1 MMSTKPILA
10 DAVIIGGG
18 AAGSLCAITAA
29 RRGLSVV
36 VLEPNEKIGRKLRIT
51 GKGRCNVTN
60 NSDIRTVMNHI
71 PDHSRFLYGAL
82 TRFSTENTM
91 QFFEE
96 LGVPLKTERGNRVFP
111 VSDNANDIADALQ
124 MEMNRLGV
132 TVLHEKAV
140 ELTTEEGCIS
150 EVITSRRRIPAKRC
164 VIATGGKSYPKTG
177 SDGDGYRLAADLGHT
192 IISPL
197 PSLVPL
203 VSDDR
208 CCDELQGLSL
218 RNVELIATEDNKT
231 IYKERGEMLF
241 SHFGI
246 TGPLVLSA
254 SAHMRHFDSAEYR
267 VILDLKPALDEKTLD
282 LRILRDFGKYQNK
295 AIRNALGDL
304 LPKAMIPVVLSRIA
318 VPGGKPVHEITR
330 EERKKLIH
338 ELKHFVIPIAGPR
351 PIDEAV
357 ITAGGVSTAEI
368 NPRTMESK
376 LVSGLFF
383 AGEVMDLDAYTGGY
397 NLQIAWS
404 TASLAGNSL

>member
-1 MMSTKPILA
+1 MSTKPILA

-18 AAGSLCAITAA
+18 AAGSFCAITAA
-29 RRGLSVV
+29 RRGLSVI

-82 TRFSTENTM
+82 TRFSPEDTM
-91 QFFEE
+91 QFYED
-96 LGVPLKTERGNRVFP
+96 LGIPLKTERGNRVFP
-111 VSDNANDIADALQ
+111 VSDKANDIADALQ
-124 MEMNRLGV
+124 NELRRLGV
-132 TVLHEKAV
+132 TIIHEKAV
-140 ELTTEEGCIS
+140 DLITEDGRICA
-150 EVITSRRRIPAKRC
+150 VDTSNQRIRTDRC

-177 SDGDGYRLAADLGHT
+177 SEGSGYRLASKLGHS
-192 IISPL
+192 IVSPL

-208 CCDELQGLSL
+208 CCAELQGLSL
-218 RNVELIATEDNKT
+218 RNIELSAYEDDKS
-231 IYKERGEMLF
+231 IYRERGEMLF

-254 SAHMRHFDSAEYR
+254 SAHMRHFGTAEYK

-282 LRILRDFGKYQNK
+282 LRILRDFSKYQNK

-304 LPKAMIPVVLSRIA
+304 LPKAMIPVILSRIA
-318 VPGGKPVHEITR
+318 VPGGKPVHEITK
-330 EERKKLIH
+330 EERKKLVH
-338 ELKHFVIPIAGPR
+338 ELKNFTITINGTR
-351 PIDEAV
+351 PIEEAV
-357 ITAGGVSTAEI
+357 VTAGGVSTDEI

-376 LVSGLFF
+376 LVSGLYF
-383 AGEVMDLDAYTGGY
+383 AGEIMDLDAYTGGY

-404 TASLAGNSL
+404 TANLAGNSL

>member
-1 MMSTKPILA
+1 MSTKPILA

-18 AAGSLCAITAA
+18 AAGSFCAITAA
-29 RRGLSVV
+29 RRGLSVI

-82 TRFSTENTM
+82 TRFSPEDTM
-91 QFFEE
+91 QFYED
-96 LGVPLKTERGNRVFP
+96 LGIPLKTERGNRVFP
-111 VSDNANDIADALQ
+111 GSDNANDIADALQ
-124 MEMNRLGV
+124 NELRRLGV
-132 TVLHEKAV
+132 TIIHEKAV
-140 ELTTEEGCIS
+140 DLITEDGRICA
-150 EVITSRRRIPAKRC
+150 VDTSNQRIRTDRC

-177 SDGDGYRLAADLGHT
+177 SEGSGYRLASKLGHS
-192 IISPL
+192 IVSPL

-208 CCDELQGLSL
+208 CCAELQGLSL
-218 RNVELIATEDNKT
+218 RNIELSAFEDDKS
-231 IYKERGEMLF
+231 IYRERGEMLF

-254 SAHMRHFDSAEYR
+254 SAHMRHFGTAEYK

-282 LRILRDFGKYQNK
+282 LRILRDFSKYQNK

-304 LPKAMIPVVLSRIA
+304 LPKAMIPVILSRIA
-318 VPGGKPVHEITR
+318 VPGGKPVHEITK
-330 EERKKLIH
+330 EERKKLVH
-338 ELKHFVIPIAGPR
+338 ELKNFTITINGTR
-351 PIDEAV
+351 PIEEAIV
-357 ITAGGVSTAEI
+357 TAGGVSTGEI

-376 LVSGLFF
+376 LVSGLYF
-383 AGEVMDLDAYTGGY
+383 AGEIMDLDAYTGGY

-404 TASLAGNSL
+404 TANLAGNSL

>member
-1 MMSTKPILA
+1 MSTKPILA

-18 AAGSLCAITAA
+18 AAGSFCAITAA
-29 RRGLSVV
+29 RRGLSVI

-82 TRFSTENTM
+82 TRFSPEDTM
-91 QFFEE
+91 QFYED
-96 LGVPLKTERGNRVFP
+96 LGIPLKTERGNRVFP

-124 MEMNRLGV
+124 NELRRLGV
-132 TVLHEKAV
+132 TIIHEKAV
-140 ELTTEEGCIS
+140 DLITEDGRICA
-150 EVITSRRRIPAKRC
+150 VDTSNQRIRTDRC

-177 SDGDGYRLAADLGHT
+177 SEGSGYCLASKLGHS
-192 IISPL
+192 IVSPL

-208 CCDELQGLSL
+208 CCAELQGLSL
-218 RNVELIATEDNKT
+218 RNIELSAFEDDKS
-231 IYKERGEMLF
+231 IYRERGEMLF

-254 SAHMRHFDSAEYR
+254 SAHMRHFGTAEYK

-282 LRILRDFGKYQNK
+282 LRILRDFSKYQNK

-304 LPKAMIPVVLSRIA
+304 LPKAMIPVILSRIA
-318 VPGGKPVHEITR
+318 VPGGKPVHEITK
-330 EERKKLIH
+330 EERKKLVH
-338 ELKHFVIPIAGPR
+338 ELKNFTITINGTR
-351 PIDEAV
+351 PIEEAIV
-357 ITAGGVSTAEI
+357 TAGGVSTGEI

-376 LVSGLFF
+376 LVSGLYF
-383 AGEVMDLDAYTGGY
+383 AGEIMDLDAYTGGY

-404 TASLAGNSL
+404 TANLAGNSL

>member
-1 MMSTKPILA
+1 MSTKPILA

-18 AAGSLCAITAA
+18 AAGSFCAITAA
-29 RRGLSVV
+29 RRGLSVI
-36 VLEPNEKIGRKLRIT
+36 VLEPNDKIGRKLRIT

-60 NSDIRTVMNHI
+60 NSDIRTVMNQI

-82 TRFSTENTM
+82 SRFSPENTM

-124 MEMNRLGV
+124 KEMNRLGV
-132 TVLHEKAV
+132 SVLHEKAV
-140 ELTTEEGCIS
+140 DLVTEEGFIS
-150 EVITSRRRIPAKRC
+150 EVVTSSRSIQTNRC
-164 VIATGGKSYPKTG
+164 VIATGGRSYPKTG
-177 SDGDGYRLAADLGHT
+177 SDGDGYRLASKLGHS
-192 IISPL
+192 IVAPL

-208 CCDELQGLSL
+208 SCMELQGLSL
-218 RNVELIATEDNKT
+218 RNIELTATENDKV

-254 SAHMRHFDSAEYR
+254 SAHMRHFDTSEYII
-267 VILDLKPALDEKTLD
+267 ILDLKPALDEKTLD
-282 LRILRDFGKYQNK
+282 LRILRDFSKYQNK

-304 LPKAMIPVVLSRIA
+304 LPKAMIPVVLARIA
-318 VPGGKPVHEITR
+318 VPGGKPVHEITK
-330 EERKKLIH
+330 EERRKLIH
-338 ELKHFVIPIAGPR
+338 ELKSFTISITGTR
-351 PIDEAV
+351 PIDEAI
-357 ITAGGVSTAEI
+357 ITAGGVSTSEI

-376 LVSGLFF
+376 LVPGLFF
-383 AGEVMDLDAYTGGY
+383 AGEVLDLDAYTGGY

>member
-18 AAGSLCAITAA
+18 AAGSFCAITAA
-29 RRGLSVV
+29 RRGLSVI

-82 TRFSTENTM
+82 TRFSPEDTM
-91 QFFEE
+91 QFYED
-96 LGVPLKTERGNRVFP
+96 LGIPLKTERGNRVFP

-124 MEMNRLGV
+124 NELRRLGV
-132 TVLHEKAV
+132 TIIHEKAV
-140 ELTTEEGCIS
+140 DLITEDGRICA
-150 EVITSRRRIPAKRC
+150 VDTSNQRIQTDRC

-177 SDGDGYRLAADLGHT
+177 SDGSGYRLASKLGHS
-192 IISPL
+192 IVSPL

-208 CCDELQGLSL
+208 CCAELQGLSL
-218 RNVELIATEDNKT
+218 RNIELSAFEDDKS
-231 IYKERGEMLF
+231 IYRERGEMLF

-254 SAHMRHFDSAEYR
+254 SAHMRHFGTAEYK

-282 LRILRDFGKYQNK
+282 LRILRDFSKYQNK

-304 LPKAMIPVVLSRIA
+304 LPKAMIPVILSRIA
-318 VPGGKPVHEITR
+318 VPGGKPVHEITK
-330 EERKKLIH
+330 EERKKLVH
-338 ELKHFVIPIAGPR
+338 ELKNFTITINGTR
-351 PIDEAV
+351 PIEEAV
-357 ITAGGVSTAEI
+357 VTAGGVSTDEI

-376 LVSGLFF
+376 LVSGLYF
-383 AGEVMDLDAYTGGY
+383 AGEIMDLDAYTGGY

-404 TASLAGNSL
+404 TANLAGNSL

>member
-1 MMSTKPILA
+1 MSTKPILA

-18 AAGSLCAITAA
+18 AAGSFCAITAA
-29 RRGLSVV
+29 RRGLSVI

-82 TRFSTENTM
+82 TRFSPEDTM
-91 QFFEE
+91 QFYED
-96 LGVPLKTERGNRVFP
+96 LGIPLKTERGNRVFP

-124 MEMNRLGV
+124 NELRRLGV
-132 TVLHEKAV
+132 TIIHEKAV
-140 ELTTEEGCIS
+140 DLITEDGRICA
-150 EVITSRRRIPAKRC
+150 VDTSNQRIRTDRC

-177 SDGDGYRLAADLGHT
+177 SEGSGYRLASKLGHS
-192 IISPL
+192 IVSPL

-208 CCDELQGLSL
+208 CCAELQGLSL
-218 RNVELIATEDNKT
+218 RNIELSAFEDDKS
-231 IYKERGEMLF
+231 IYRERGEMLF

-254 SAHMRHFDSAEYR
+254 SAHMRHFGTAEYK

-282 LRILRDFGKYQNK
+282 LRILRDFSKYQNK

-304 LPKAMIPVVLSRIA
+304 LPKAMIPVILSRIA
-318 VPGGKPVHEITR
+318 VPGGKPVHEITK
-330 EERKKLIH
+330 EERKKLVH
-338 ELKHFVIPIAGPR
+338 ELKNFTITINGTR
-351 PIDEAV
+351 PIEEAV
-357 ITAGGVSTAEI
+357 VTAGGVSTDEI

-376 LVSGLFF
+376 LVSGLYF
-383 AGEVMDLDAYTGGY
+383 AGEIMDLDAYTGGY

-404 TASLAGNSL
+404 TANLAGNSL

>member
-1 MMSTKPILA
+1 MSTKPILA

-18 AAGSLCAITAA
+18 AAGSFCAITAA
-29 RRGLSVV
+29 RRGLSVI

-82 TRFSTENTM
+82 TRFSPEDTM
-91 QFFEE
+91 QFYED
-96 LGVPLKTERGNRVFP
+96 LGIPLKTERGNRVFP

-124 MEMNRLGV
+124 NELRRLGV
-132 TVLHEKAV
+132 TIIHEKAV
-140 ELTTEEGCIS
+140 DLITEDGRVCAVE
-150 EVITSRRRIPAKRC
+150 TSNQRIRTDRC

-177 SDGDGYRLAADLGHT
+177 SEGSGYRLASKLGHS
-192 IISPL
+192 IVSPL

-208 CCDELQGLSL
+208 CCAELQGLSL
-218 RNVELIATEDNKT
+218 RNIELSAFEDDKS
-231 IYKERGEMLF
+231 IYRERGEMLF

-254 SAHMRHFDSAEYR
+254 SAHMRHFGTAEYK

-282 LRILRDFGKYQNK
+282 LRILRDFSKYQNK

-304 LPKAMIPVVLSRIA
+304 LPKAMIPVILSRIA
-318 VPGGKPVHEITR
+318 VPGGKPVHEITK
-330 EERKKLIH
+330 EERKKLVH
-338 ELKHFVIPIAGPR
+338 ELKSFTITINGTR
-351 PIDEAV
+351 PIEEAV
-357 ITAGGVSTAEI
+357 VTAGGVSTDEI

-376 LVSGLFF
+376 LVSGLYF
-383 AGEVMDLDAYTGGY
+383 AGEIMDLDAYTGGY

-404 TASLAGNSL
+404 TANLAGNSL

>member
-1 MMSTKPILA
+1 MSTKPILA

-18 AAGSLCAITAA
+18 AAGSFCAITAA
-29 RRGLSVV
+29 RRGLSVI

-82 TRFSTENTM
+82 TRFSPEDTM
-91 QFFEE
+91 QFYED
-96 LGVPLKTERGNRVFP
+96 LGIPLKTERGNRVFP

-124 MEMNRLGV
+124 NELRRLGV
-132 TVLHEKAV
+132 TIIHEKAV
-140 ELTTEEGCIS
+140 DLITEDGRVCAVE
-150 EVITSRRRIPAKRC
+150 TSNQRIRTDRC

-177 SDGDGYRLAADLGHT
+177 SEGSGYRLASKLGHS
-192 IISPL
+192 IVSPL

-208 CCDELQGLSL
+208 CCAELQGLSL
-218 RNVELIATEDNKT
+218 RNIELSAFEDDKS
-231 IYKERGEMLF
+231 IYRERGEMLF

-254 SAHMRHFDSAEYR
+254 SAHMRHFGTAEYK

-282 LRILRDFGKYQNK
+282 LRILRDFSKYQNK

-304 LPKAMIPVVLSRIA
+304 LPKAMIPVILSRIA
-318 VPGGKPVHEITR
+318 VPGGKPVHEITK
-330 EERKKLIH
+330 EERKKLVH
-338 ELKHFVIPIAGPR
+338 ELKNFTITINGTR
-351 PIDEAV
+351 PIEEAV
-357 ITAGGVSTAEI
+357 VTAGGVSTDEI

-376 LVSGLFF
+376 LVSGLYF
-383 AGEVMDLDAYTGGY
+383 AGEIMDLDAYTGGY

-404 TASLAGNSL
+404 TANLAGNSL

>member
-1 MMSTKPILA
+1 MSTKPILA

-18 AAGSLCAITAA
+18 AAGSFCAITAA
-29 RRGLSVV
+29 RRGLSVI

-82 TRFSTENTM
+82 TRFSPEDTM
-91 QFFEE
+91 QFYED
-96 LGVPLKTERGNRVFP
+96 LGIPLKTERGNRVFP

-124 MEMNRLGV
+124 NELRRLGV
-132 TVLHEKAV
+132 TIIHEKAV
-140 ELTTEEGCIS
+140 DLITEDGRICA
-150 EVITSRRRIPAKRC
+150 VDTSNQRIQTDRC

-177 SDGDGYRLAADLGHT
+177 SEGSGYRLASKLGHS
-192 IISPL
+192 IVSPL

-208 CCDELQGLSL
+208 CCAELQGLSL
-218 RNVELIATEDNKT
+218 RNIELSAFEDDKS
-231 IYKERGEMLF
+231 IYRERGEMLF

-254 SAHMRHFDSAEYR
+254 SAHMRHFGTAEYK

-282 LRILRDFGKYQNK
+282 LRILRDFSKYQNK

-304 LPKAMIPVVLSRIA
+304 LPKAMIPVILSRIA
-318 VPGGKPVHEITR
+318 VPGGKPVHEITK
-330 EERKKLIH
+330 EERKKLVH
-338 ELKHFVIPIAGPR
+338 ELKNFTITINGTR
-351 PIDEAV
+351 PIEEAV
-357 ITAGGVSTAEI
+357 VTAGGVSTDEI

-376 LVSGLFF
+376 LVSGLYF
-383 AGEVMDLDAYTGGY
+383 AGEIMDLDAYTGGY

-404 TASLAGNSL
+404 TANLAGNSL

>member
-1 MMSTKPILA
+1 MSTKPILA

-18 AAGSLCAITAA
+18 AAGSFCAITAA
-29 RRGLSVV
+29 RRGLSVI

-82 TRFSTENTM
+82 TRFSPEDTM
-91 QFFEE
+91 QFYED
-96 LGVPLKTERGNRVFP
+96 LGIPLKTERGNRVFP

-124 MEMNRLGV
+124 NELRRLGV
-132 TVLHEKAV
+132 TISHEKAV
-140 ELTTEEGCIS
+140 DLITEDGRICA
-150 EVITSRRRIPAKRC
+150 VDTSNQRIRTDRC

-177 SDGDGYRLAADLGHT
+177 SEGSGYRLASKLGHS
-192 IISPL
+192 IVSPL

-208 CCDELQGLSL
+208 CCAELQGLSL
-218 RNVELIATEDNKT
+218 RNIELSAFEDDKS
-231 IYKERGEMLF
+231 IYRERGEMLF

-254 SAHMRHFDSAEYR
+254 SAHMRHFGTAEYK

-282 LRILRDFGKYQNK
+282 LRILRDFSKYQNK

-304 LPKAMIPVVLSRIA
+304 LPKAMIPVILSRIA
-318 VPGGKPVHEITR
+318 VPGGKPVHEITK
-330 EERKKLIH
+330 EERKKLVH
-338 ELKHFVIPIAGPR
+338 ELKNFTITINGTR
-351 PIDEAV
+351 PIEEAV
-357 ITAGGVSTAEI
+357 VTAGGVSTDEI

-376 LVSGLFF
+376 LVSGLYF
-383 AGEVMDLDAYTGGY
+383 AGEIMDLDAYTGGY

-404 TASLAGNSL
+404 TANLAGNSL

>member
-1 MMSTKPILA
+1 MSTKPILA

-18 AAGSLCAITAA
+18 AAGSFCAITAA
-29 RRGLSVV
+29 RRGLSVI

-82 TRFSTENTM
+82 TRFSPEDTM
-91 QFFEE
+91 QFYED
-96 LGVPLKTERGNRVFP
+96 LGIPLKTERGNRVFP

-124 MEMNRLGV
+124 NELRRLGV
-132 TVLHEKAV
+132 TIIHEKAV
-140 ELTTEEGCIS
+140 DLITEDGRICA
-150 EVITSRRRIPAKRC
+150 VDTSNQRIRTDRC

-177 SDGDGYRLAADLGHT
+177 SEGSGYRLASKLGHS
-192 IISPL
+192 IVSPL

-208 CCDELQGLSL
+208 CCAELQGLSL
-218 RNVELIATEDNKT
+218 RNIELSAFEDDKS
-231 IYKERGEMLF
+231 IYRERGEMLF

-254 SAHMRHFDSAEYR
+254 SAHMRHFGTAEYK
-267 VILDLKPALDEKTLD
+267 VILYLKPALDEKTLD
-282 LRILRDFGKYQNK
+282 LRILRDFSKYQNK

-304 LPKAMIPVVLSRIA
+304 LPKAMIPVILSRIA
-318 VPGGKPVHEITR
+318 VPGGKPVHEITK
-330 EERKKLIH
+330 EERKKLVH
-338 ELKHFVIPIAGPR
+338 ELKNFTITINGTR
-351 PIDEAV
+351 PIEEAV
-357 ITAGGVSTAEI
+357 VTAGGVSTDEI

-376 LVSGLFF
+376 LVSGLYF
-383 AGEVMDLDAYTGGY
+383 AGEIMDLDAYTGGY

-404 TASLAGNSL
+404 TANLAGNSL

>member
-1 MMSTKPILA
+1 MSMKPILA

-18 AAGSLCAITAA
+18 AAGSFCAITAA
-29 RRGLSVV
+29 RRGLSVIA
-36 VLEPNEKIGRKLRIT
+36 LEPNEKIGRKLRIT

-82 TRFSTENTM
+82 TRFSPEDTM
-91 QFFEE
+91 QFYED
-96 LGVPLKTERGNRVFP
+96 LGIPLKTERGNRVFP

-124 MEMNRLGV
+124 NELRRLGV
-132 TVLHEKAV
+132 TIIHEKAV
-140 ELTTEEGCIS
+140 DLITEDGRICA
-150 EVITSRRRIPAKRC
+150 VDTSNQRIQTDRC

-177 SDGDGYRLAADLGHT
+177 SDGSGYRLASKLGHS
-192 IISPL
+192 IVSPL

-208 CCDELQGLSL
+208 CCAELQGLSL
-218 RNVELIATEDNKT
+218 RNIELSAFEDDKS
-231 IYKERGEMLF
+231 IYRERGEMLF

-254 SAHMRHFDSAEYR
+254 SAHMRHFGTAEYK

-282 LRILRDFGKYQNK
+282 LRILRDFSKYQNK

-304 LPKAMIPVVLSRIA
+304 LPKAMIPVILSRIA
-318 VPGGKPVHEITR
+318 VPGGKPVHEITK
-330 EERKKLIH
+330 EERKKLVH
-338 ELKHFVIPIAGPR
+338 ELKNFTITINGTR
-351 PIDEAV
+351 PIEEAV
-357 ITAGGVSTAEI
+357 VTAGGVSTDEI

-376 LVSGLFF
+376 LVSGLYF
-383 AGEVMDLDAYTGGY
+383 AGEIMDLDAYTGGY

-404 TASLAGNSL
+404 TANLAGNSL

>member
-1 MMSTKPILA
+1 MSTKPILA

-18 AAGSLCAITAA
+18 AAGSFCAITAA
-29 RRGLSVV
+29 RRGLSVI

-82 TRFSTENTM
+82 TRFSPEDTM
-91 QFFEE
+91 QFYED
-96 LGVPLKTERGNRVFP
+96 LGIPLKTERGNRVFP

-124 MEMNRLGV
+124 NELRRLGV
-132 TVLHEKAV
+132 TIIHEKAV
-140 ELTTEEGCIS
+140 DLITEDGRICA
-150 EVITSRRRIPAKRC
+150 VDTSNQRIRTDRC

-177 SDGDGYRLAADLGHT
+177 SEGSGYRLASKLGHS
-192 IISPL
+192 IVSPL

-208 CCDELQGLSL
+208 CCAELQGLSL
-218 RNVELIATEDNKT
+218 RNIELSAYEDDKS
-231 IYKERGEMLF
+231 IYRERGEMLF

-254 SAHMRHFDSAEYR
+254 SAHMRHFGTAEYK

-282 LRILRDFGKYQNK
+282 LRILRDFSKYQNK

-304 LPKAMIPVVLSRIA
+304 LPKAMIPVILSRIA

-330 EERKKLIH
+330 EERKKLVH
-338 ELKHFVIPIAGPR
+338 ELKNFTITINGTR
-351 PIDEAV
+351 PIEEAV
-357 ITAGGVSTAEI
+357 VTAGGVSTDEI

-376 LVSGLFF
+376 LVSGLYF
-383 AGEVMDLDAYTGGY
+383 AGEIMDLDAYTGGY

-404 TASLAGNSL
+404 TANLAGNSL

>member
-1 MMSTKPILA
+1 MSTKPILA

-18 AAGSLCAITAA
+18 AAGSFCAITAA
-29 RRGLSVV
+29 RRGLSVI

-82 TRFSTENTM
+82 TRFSPEDTM
-91 QFFEE
+91 QFYED
-96 LGVPLKTERGNRVFP
+96 LGIPLKTERGNRVFP
-111 VSDNANDIADALQ
+111 VSDKANDIADALQ
-124 MEMNRLGV
+124 NELRRLGV
-132 TVLHEKAV
+132 TIIHEKAV
-140 ELTTEEGCIS
+140 DLITEDGRICA
-150 EVITSRRRIPAKRC
+150 VDTSNQRIRTDRC

-177 SDGDGYRLAADLGHT
+177 SEGSGYRLASKLGHS
-192 IISPL
+192 IVSPL

-208 CCDELQGLSL
+208 CCAELQGLSL
-218 RNVELIATEDNKT
+218 RNIELSAFEDDKS
-231 IYKERGEMLF
+231 IYRERGEMLF

-254 SAHMRHFDSAEYR
+254 SAHMRHFGTAEYK

-282 LRILRDFGKYQNK
+282 LRILRDFSKYQNK

-304 LPKAMIPVVLSRIA
+304 LPKAMIPVILSRIA
-318 VPGGKPVHEITR
+318 VPGGKPVHEITK
-330 EERKKLIH
+330 EERKKLVH
-338 ELKHFVIPIAGPR
+338 ELKSFTITINGTR
-351 PIDEAV
+351 PIEEAV
-357 ITAGGVSTAEI
+357 VTAGGVSTDEI

-376 LVSGLFF
+376 LVSGLYF
-383 AGEVMDLDAYTGGY
+383 AGEIMDLDAYTGGY

-404 TASLAGNSL
+404 TANLAGNSL

>member
-1 MMSTKPILA
+1 MSTKPILA

-18 AAGSLCAITAA
+18 AAGSFCAITAA
-29 RRGLSVV
+29 RRGLSVI

-82 TRFSTENTM
+82 TRFSPEDTM
-91 QFFEE
+91 QFYED
-96 LGVPLKTERGNRVFP
+96 LGIPLKTERGNRVFP

-124 MEMNRLGV
+124 NELRRLGV
-132 TVLHEKAV
+132 TIIHEKAV
-140 ELTTEEGCIS
+140 DLITEDGRICA
-150 EVITSRRRIPAKRC
+150 VDTSNQRIRTDRC

-177 SDGDGYRLAADLGHT
+177 SEGSGYRLASKLGHS
-192 IISPL
+192 IVSPL

-208 CCDELQGLSL
+208 CCAELQGLSL
-218 RNVELIATEDNKT
+218 RNIELSAFEDDKS
-231 IYKERGEMLF
+231 IYRERGEMLF

-254 SAHMRHFDSAEYR
+254 SAHMRHFGTAEYK

-282 LRILRDFGKYQNK
+282 LRILRDFSKYQNK

-304 LPKAMIPVVLSRIA
+304 LPKAMIPVILSRIA
-318 VPGGKPVHEITR
+318 VPGGKPVHEITKD
-330 EERKKLIH
+330 ERKKLVH
-338 ELKHFVIPIAGPR
+338 ELKNFTITINGTR
-351 PIDEAV
+351 PIEEAV
-357 ITAGGVSTAEI
+357 VTAGGVSTDEI

-376 LVSGLFF
+376 LVSGLYF
-383 AGEVMDLDAYTGGY
+383 AGEIMDLDAYTGGY

-404 TASLAGNSL
+404 TANLAGNSL

>member
-1 MMSTKPILA
+1 MSTKPILA

-18 AAGSLCAITAA
+18 AAGSFCAITAA
-29 RRGLSVV
+29 RRGLSVI

-82 TRFSTENTM
+82 TRFSPEDTM
-91 QFFEE
+91 QFYED
-96 LGVPLKTERGNRVFP
+96 LGIPLKTERGNRVFP

-124 MEMNRLGV
+124 NELRRLGV
-132 TVLHEKAV
+132 TIIHEKAV
-140 ELTTEEGCIS
+140 DLITEDGRICA
-150 EVITSRRRIPAKRC
+150 VDTSNQRIRTDRC

-177 SDGDGYRLAADLGHT
+177 SEGSGYRLASKLGHS
-192 IISPL
+192 IVSPL

-208 CCDELQGLSL
+208 CCAELQGLSL
-218 RNVELIATEDNKT
+218 RNIELSAFEDDKS
-231 IYKERGEMLF
+231 IYRERGEMLF

-254 SAHMRHFDSAEYR
+254 SAHMRHFGTAEYK

-282 LRILRDFGKYQNK
+282 LRILRDFSKYQNK

-304 LPKAMIPVVLSRIA
+304 LPKAMIPVILSRIA
-318 VPGGKPVHEITR
+318 VPGGKPVHEITKD
-330 EERKKLIH
+330 ERKKLVY
-338 ELKHFVIPIAGPR
+338 ELKNFTITINGTR
-351 PIDEAV
+351 PIEEAV
-357 ITAGGVSTAEI
+357 VTAGGVSTDEI

-376 LVSGLFF
+376 LVSGLYF
-383 AGEVMDLDAYTGGY
+383 AGEIMDLDAYTGGY

-404 TASLAGNSL
+404 TANLAGNSL

>member
-1 MMSTKPILA
+1 MSTKPILA

-18 AAGSLCAITAA
+18 AAGSFCAITAA
-29 RRGLSVV
+29 RRGLSVI

-82 TRFSTENTM
+82 TRFSPEDTM
-91 QFFEE
+91 QFYED
-96 LGVPLKTERGNRVFP
+96 LGIPLKTERGNRVFP

-124 MEMNRLGV
+124 NELRRLGV
-132 TVLHEKAV
+132 TIIHEKAV
-140 ELTTEEGCIS
+140 DLITEDGRICA
-150 EVITSRRRIPAKRC
+150 VDTSNQRIRTDRC

-177 SDGDGYRLAADLGHT
+177 SEGSGYRLASKLGHS
-192 IISPL
+192 IVSPL

-208 CCDELQGLSL
+208 CCAELQGLSL
-218 RNVELIATEDNKT
+218 RNIELSAFEDDKS
-231 IYKERGEMLF
+231 IYRERGEMLF

-254 SAHMRHFDSAEYR
+254 SAHMRHFGTAEYK

-282 LRILRDFGKYQNK
+282 LRILRDFSKYQNK

-304 LPKAMIPVVLSRIA
+304 LPQAMIPVILSRIA
-318 VPGGKPVHEITR
+318 VPGGKPVHEITK
-330 EERKKLIH
+330 EERKKLVH
-338 ELKHFVIPIAGPR
+338 ELKNFTITINGTR
-351 PIDEAV
+351 PIEEAV
-357 ITAGGVSTAEI
+357 VTAGGVSTDEI

-376 LVSGLFF
+376 LVSGLYF
-383 AGEVMDLDAYTGGY
+383 AGEIMDLDAYTGGY

-404 TASLAGNSL
+404 TANLAGNSL

>member
-1 MMSTKPILA
+1 MSTKPILA

-18 AAGSLCAITAA
+18 AAGSFCAITAA
-29 RRGLSVV
+29 RRGLSVI

-82 TRFSTENTM
+82 TRFSPEDTM
-91 QFFEE
+91 QFYED
-96 LGVPLKTERGNRVFP
+96 LGIPLKTERGNRVFP
-111 VSDNANDIADALQ
+111 VSDKANDIADALQ
-124 MEMNRLGV
+124 NELRRLGV
-132 TVLHEKAV
+132 TIIHEKAV
-140 ELTTEEGCIS
+140 DLITEDGRVCAVE
-150 EVITSRRRIPAKRC
+150 TSNQRIRTDRC

-177 SDGDGYRLAADLGHT
+177 SEGSGYRLASKLGHS
-192 IISPL
+192 IVSPL

-208 CCDELQGLSL
+208 CCAELQGLSL
-218 RNVELIATEDNKT
+218 RNIELSAYEDDKS
-231 IYKERGEMLF
+231 IYRERGEMLF

-254 SAHMRHFDSAEYR
+254 SAHMRHFGTAEYK

-282 LRILRDFGKYQNK
+282 LRILRDFSKYQNK

-304 LPKAMIPVVLSRIA
+304 LPKAMIPVILSRIA
-318 VPGGKPVHEITR
+318 VPGGKPVHEITK
-330 EERKKLIH
+330 EERKKLVH
-338 ELKHFVIPIAGPR
+338 ELKNFTITINGTR
-351 PIDEAV
+351 PIEEAV
-357 ITAGGVSTAEI
+357 VTAGGVSTDEI

-376 LVSGLFF
+376 LVSGLYF
-383 AGEVMDLDAYTGGY
+383 AGEIMDLDAYTGGY

-404 TASLAGNSL
+404 TANLAGNSL

>member
-1 MMSTKPILA
+1 MSTKPILA

-18 AAGSLCAITAA
+18 AAGSFCAITAA
-29 RRGLSVV
+29 RRGLSVI

-82 TRFSTENTM
+82 TRFSPEDTM
-91 QFFEE
+91 QFYED
-96 LGVPLKTERGNRVFP
+96 LGIPLKTERGNRVFP

-124 MEMNRLGV
+124 NELRRLGV
-132 TVLHEKAV
+132 TIIHEKAV
-140 ELTTEEGCIS
+140 DLITEDGRICA
-150 EVITSRRRIPAKRC
+150 VDTSNQRIRTDRC

-177 SDGDGYRLAADLGHT
+177 SEGSGYRLASKLGHS
-192 IISPL
+192 IVSPL

-208 CCDELQGLSL
+208 CCAELQGISL
-218 RNVELIATEDNKT
+218 RNIELSAFEDDKS
-231 IYKERGEMLF
+231 IYRERGEMLF

-254 SAHMRHFDSAEYR
+254 SAHMRHFGTAEYK

-282 LRILRDFGKYQNK
+282 LRILRDFSKYQNK

-304 LPKAMIPVVLSRIA
+304 LPKAMIPVILSRIA
-318 VPGGKPVHEITR
+318 VPGGKPVHEITK
-330 EERKKLIH
+330 EERKKLVH
-338 ELKHFVIPIAGPR
+338 ELKNFTITINGTR
-351 PIDEAV
+351 PIEEAV
-357 ITAGGVSTAEI
+357 VTAGGVSTDEI

-376 LVSGLFF
+376 LVSGLYF
-383 AGEVMDLDAYTGGY
+383 AGEIMDLDAYTGGY

-404 TASLAGNSL
+404 TANLAGNSL

>member
-1 MMSTKPILA
+1 MSTKPILA

-18 AAGSLCAITAA
+18 AAGSFCAITAA
-29 RRGLSVV
+29 RRGLSVI

-82 TRFSTENTM
+82 TRFSPEDTM
-91 QFFEE
+91 QFYED
-96 LGVPLKTERGNRVFP
+96 LGIPLKTERGNRVFP

-124 MEMNRLGV
+124 NELRRLGV
-132 TVLHEKAV
+132 TIIHEKAV
-140 ELTTEEGCIS
+140 DLITEDGRICA
-150 EVITSRRRIPAKRC
+150 VDTSNQRIRTDRC

-177 SDGDGYRLAADLGHT
+177 SEGSGYRLASKLGHS
-192 IISPL
+192 IVSPL

-208 CCDELQGLSL
+208 CCAELQGLSL
-218 RNVELIATEDNKT
+218 RNIELSAYEDDKS
-231 IYKERGEMLF
+231 IYRERGEMLF

-254 SAHMRHFDSAEYR
+254 SAHMRHFGTAEYK

-282 LRILRDFGKYQNK
+282 LRILRDFSKYQNK

-304 LPKAMIPVVLSRIA
+304 LPKAMIPVILSRIA
-318 VPGGKPVHEITR
+318 VPGGKPVHEITK
-330 EERKKLIH
+330 EERKKLVH
-338 ELKHFVIPIAGPR
+338 ELKSFTITINGTR
-351 PIDEAV
+351 PIEEAV
-357 ITAGGVSTAEI
+357 VTAGGVSTDEI

-376 LVSGLFF
+376 LVSGLYF
-383 AGEVMDLDAYTGGY
+383 AGEIMDLDAYTGGY

-404 TASLAGNSL
+404 TANLAGNSL

>member
-1 MMSTKPILA
+1 MSTKPILA

-18 AAGSLCAITAA
+18 AAGSFCAITAA
-29 RRGLSVV
+29 RRGLSVI

-82 TRFSTENTM
+82 TRFSPEDTM
-91 QFFEE
+91 QFYED
-96 LGVPLKTERGNRVFP
+96 LGIPLKTERGNRVFP
-111 VSDNANDIADALQ
+111 VSDKANDIADALQ
-124 MEMNRLGV
+124 NELRRLGV
-132 TVLHEKAV
+132 TIIHEKAV
-140 ELTTEEGCIS
+140 DLITEDGRICA
-150 EVITSRRRIPAKRC
+150 VDTSNQRIRTDRC

-177 SDGDGYRLAADLGHT
+177 SEGSGYRLASKLGHS
-192 IISPL
+192 IVSPL

-208 CCDELQGLSL
+208 CCAELQGLSL
-218 RNVELIATEDNKT
+218 RNIELSAFEDDKS
-231 IYKERGEMLF
+231 IYRERGEMLF

-254 SAHMRHFDSAEYR
+254 SAHMRHFGTAEYK

-282 LRILRDFGKYQNK
+282 LRILRDFSKYQNK

-304 LPKAMIPVVLSRIA
+304 LPKAMIPVILSRIA
-318 VPGGKPVHEITR
+318 VPGGKPVHEITK
-330 EERKKLIH
+330 EERKKLVH
-338 ELKHFVIPIAGPR
+338 ELKNFTITINGTR
-351 PIDEAV
+351 PIEEAV
-357 ITAGGVSTAEI
+357 VTAGGVSTDEI

-376 LVSGLFF
+376 LVSGLYF
-383 AGEVMDLDAYTGGY
+383 AGEIMDLDAYTGGY

-404 TASLAGNSL
+404 TANLAGNSL

>member
-1 MMSTKPILA
+1 MSTKPILA

-18 AAGSLCAITAA
+18 AAGSFCAITAA
-29 RRGLSVV
+29 RRGLSVI

-82 TRFSTENTM
+82 TRFSPEDTM
-91 QFFEE
+91 QFYED
-96 LGVPLKTERGNRVFP
+96 LGIPLKTERGNRVFP

-124 MEMNRLGV
+124 NELRRLGV
-132 TVLHEKAV
+132 TIIHEKAV
-140 ELTTEEGCIS
+140 DLITEDGRICA
-150 EVITSRRRIPAKRC
+150 VDTSNQRIRTDRC

-177 SDGDGYRLAADLGHT
+177 SDGSGYRLASKLGHS
-192 IISPL
+192 IVSPL

-208 CCDELQGLSL
+208 CCAELQGLSL
-218 RNVELIATEDNKT
+218 RNIELSAFEDDKS
-231 IYKERGEMLF
+231 IYRERGEMLF

-254 SAHMRHFDSAEYR
+254 SAHMRHFGTAEYK

-282 LRILRDFGKYQNK
+282 LRILRDFSKYQNK

-304 LPKAMIPVVLSRIA
+304 LPKAMIPVILSRIA
-318 VPGGKPVHEITR
+318 VPGGKPVHEITK
-330 EERKKLIH
+330 EERKKLVH
-338 ELKHFVIPIAGPR
+338 ELKNFTITINGTR
-351 PIDEAV
+351 PIEEAV
-357 ITAGGVSTAEI
+357 VTAGGVSTDEI

-376 LVSGLFF
+376 LVSGLYF
-383 AGEVMDLDAYTGGY
+383 AGEIMDLDAYTGGY

-404 TASLAGNSL
+404 TANLAGNSL

>member
-1 MMSTKPILA
+1 MSTKPILA

-18 AAGSLCAITAA
+18 AAGSFCAITAA
-29 RRGLSVV
+29 RRGLSVIA
-36 VLEPNEKIGRKLRIT
+36 LEPNEKIGRKLRIT

-82 TRFSTENTM
+82 TRFSPEDTM
-91 QFFEE
+91 QFYED
-96 LGVPLKTERGNRVFP
+96 LGIPLKTERGNRVFP

-124 MEMNRLGV
+124 NELRRLGV
-132 TVLHEKAV
+132 TIIHEKAV
-140 ELTTEEGCIS
+140 DLITEDGRICA
-150 EVITSRRRIPAKRC
+150 VDTSNQRIRTDRC

-177 SDGDGYRLAADLGHT
+177 SEGSGYRLASKLGHS
-192 IISPL
+192 IVSPL

-208 CCDELQGLSL
+208 CCAELQGLSL
-218 RNVELIATEDNKT
+218 RNIELSAFEDDKS
-231 IYKERGEMLF
+231 IYRERGEMLF

-254 SAHMRHFDSAEYR
+254 SAHMRHFGTAEYK

-282 LRILRDFGKYQNK
+282 LRILRDFSKYQNK

-304 LPKAMIPVVLSRIA
+304 LPKAMIPVILSRIA
-318 VPGGKPVHEITR
+318 VPGGKPVHEITK
-330 EERKKLIH
+330 EERKKLVH
-338 ELKHFVIPIAGPR
+338 ELKNFTITINGTR
-351 PIDEAV
+351 PIEEAV
-357 ITAGGVSTAEI
+357 VTAGGVSTDEI

-376 LVSGLFF
+376 LVSGLYF
-383 AGEVMDLDAYTGGY
+383 AGEIMDLDAYTGGY

-404 TASLAGNSL
+404 TANLAGNSL

>member
-18 AAGSLCAITAA
+18 AAGSFCAITAA
-29 RRGLSVV
+29 RRGLSVI

-82 TRFSTENTM
+82 TRFSPEDTM
-91 QFFEE
+91 QFYED
-96 LGVPLKTERGNRVFP
+96 LGIPLKTERGNRVFP

-124 MEMNRLGV
+124 NELRRLGV
-132 TVLHEKAV
+132 TIIHEKAV
-140 ELTTEEGCIS
+140 DLITEDGRVCAVE
-150 EVITSRRRIPAKRC
+150 TSNQRIRTDRC

-177 SDGDGYRLAADLGHT
+177 SEGSGYRLASKLGHS
-192 IISPL
+192 IVSPL

-208 CCDELQGLSL
+208 CCAELQGLSL
-218 RNVELIATEDNKT
+218 RNIELSAFEDDKS
-231 IYKERGEMLF
+231 IYRERGEMLF

-254 SAHMRHFDSAEYR
+254 SAHMRHFGTAEYK

-282 LRILRDFGKYQNK
+282 LRILRDFSKYQNK

-304 LPKAMIPVVLSRIA
+304 LPKAMIPVILSRIA
-318 VPGGKPVHEITR
+318 VPGGKPVHEITK
-330 EERKKLIH
+330 EERKKLVH
-338 ELKHFVIPIAGPR
+338 ELKNFTITINGTR
-351 PIDEAV
+351 PIEEAV
-357 ITAGGVSTAEI
+357 VTAGGVSTDEI
-368 NPRTMESK
+368 NPRTMGSALIFRQQES
-376 LVSGLFF
+376 
-383 AGEVMDLDAYTGGY
+383 
-397 NLQIAWS
+397 
-404 TASLAGNSL
+404 

>member
-1 MMSTKPILA
+1 MSTKPILA

-18 AAGSLCAITAA
+18 AAGSFCAITAA
-29 RRGLSVV
+29 RRGLSVI

-82 TRFSTENTM
+82 TRFSPEDTM
-91 QFFEE
+91 QFYED
-96 LGVPLKTERGNRVFP
+96 LGIPLKTERGNRVFP

-124 MEMNRLGV
+124 NELRRLGV
-132 TVLHEKAV
+132 TIIHEKAV
-140 ELTTEEGCIS
+140 DLITEDGRICA
-150 EVITSRRRIPAKRC
+150 VDTSNQRIRTDRC

-177 SDGDGYRLAADLGHT
+177 SEGSGYRLASKLGHS
-192 IISPL
+192 IVSPL

-208 CCDELQGLSL
+208 CCAELQGLSL
-218 RNVELIATEDNKT
+218 RNIELSAFEDDKS
-231 IYKERGEMLF
+231 IYRERGEMLF

-254 SAHMRHFDSAEYR
+254 SAHMRHFGTAEYKG
-267 VILDLKPALDEKTLD
+267 ILDLKPALDEKTLD
-282 LRILRDFGKYQNK
+282 LRILRDFSKYQNK

-304 LPKAMIPVVLSRIA
+304 LPKAMIPVILSRIA
-318 VPGGKPVHEITR
+318 VPGGKPVHEITK
-330 EERKKLIH
+330 EERKKLVH
-338 ELKHFVIPIAGPR
+338 ELKNFTITINGTR
-351 PIDEAV
+351 PIEEAV
-357 ITAGGVSTAEI
+357 VTAGGVSTDEI

-376 LVSGLFF
+376 LVSGLYF
-383 AGEVMDLDAYTGGY
+383 AGEIMDLDAYTGGY

-404 TASLAGNSL
+404 TANLAGNSL

>member
-1 MMSTKPILA
+1 MSTKPILA

-18 AAGSLCAITAA
+18 AAGSFCALTAA
-29 RRGLSVV
+29 RRGLSVI

-82 TRFSTENTM
+82 TRFSPEDTM
-91 QFFEE
+91 QFYED
-96 LGVPLKTERGNRVFP
+96 LGIPLKTERGNRVFP

-124 MEMNRLGV
+124 NELRRLGV
-132 TVLHEKAV
+132 TIIHEKAV
-140 ELTTEEGCIS
+140 DLITEDGRICA
-150 EVITSRRRIPAKRC
+150 VDTSNQRIRTDRC

-177 SDGDGYRLAADLGHT
+177 SEGSGYRLASKLGHS
-192 IISPL
+192 IVSPL

-208 CCDELQGLSL
+208 CCAELQGLSL
-218 RNVELIATEDNKT
+218 RNIELSAFEDDKS
-231 IYKERGEMLF
+231 IYRERGEMLF

-254 SAHMRHFDSAEYR
+254 SAHMRHFGTAEYK

-282 LRILRDFGKYQNK
+282 LRILRDFSKYQNK

-304 LPKAMIPVVLSRIA
+304 LPKAMIPVILSRIA
-318 VPGGKPVHEITR
+318 VPGGKPVHEITK
-330 EERKKLIH
+330 EERKKLVH
-338 ELKHFVIPIAGPR
+338 ELKNFTITINGTR
-351 PIDEAV
+351 PIEEAV
-357 ITAGGVSTAEI
+357 VTAGGVSTDEI

-376 LVSGLFF
+376 LVSGLYF
-383 AGEVMDLDAYTGGY
+383 AGEIMDLDAYTGGY

-404 TASLAGNSL
+404 TANLAGNSL

>member
-18 AAGSLCAITAA
+18 AAGSFCAITAA
-29 RRGLSVV
+29 RRGLSVI

-82 TRFSTENTM
+82 TRFSPEDTM
-91 QFFEE
+91 QFYED
-96 LGVPLKTERGNRVFP
+96 LGIPLKTERGNRVFP

-124 MEMNRLGV
+124 NELRRLGV
-132 TVLHEKAV
+132 TIIHEKAV
-140 ELTTEEGCIS
+140 DLITEDGRVCAVE
-150 EVITSRRRIPAKRC
+150 TSNQRIRTDRC

-177 SDGDGYRLAADLGHT
+177 SEGSGYRLASKLGHS
-192 IISPL
+192 IVSPL

-208 CCDELQGLSL
+208 CCAELQGLSL
-218 RNVELIATEDNKT
+218 RNIELSAFEDDKS
-231 IYKERGEMLF
+231 IYRERGEMLF

-254 SAHMRHFDSAEYR
+254 SAHMRHFGTAEYK

-282 LRILRDFGKYQNK
+282 LRILRDFSKYQNK

-304 LPKAMIPVVLSRIA
+304 LPKAMIPVILSRIA
-318 VPGGKPVHEITR
+318 VPGGKPVHEITK
-330 EERKKLIH
+330 EERKKLVH
-338 ELKHFVIPIAGPR
+338 ELKSFTITINGTR
-351 PIDEAV
+351 PIEEAV
-357 ITAGGVSTAEI
+357 VTAGGVSTDEI

-376 LVSGLFF
+376 LVSGLYF
-383 AGEVMDLDAYTGGY
+383 AGEIMDLDAYTGGY

-404 TASLAGNSL
+404 TANLAGNSL

>member
-18 AAGSLCAITAA
+18 AAGSFCAITAA
-29 RRGLSVV
+29 RRGLSVI

-82 TRFSTENTM
+82 TRFSPEDTM
-91 QFFEE
+91 QFYED
-96 LGVPLKTERGNRVFP
+96 LGIPLKTERGNRVFP

-124 MEMNRLGV
+124 NELRRLGV
-132 TVLHEKAV
+132 TIIHEKAV
-140 ELTTEEGCIS
+140 DLITEDGRICA
-150 EVITSRRRIPAKRC
+150 VDTSNQRIRTDRC

-177 SDGDGYRLAADLGHT
+177 SEGSGYRLASKLGHS
-192 IISPL
+192 IVSPL

-208 CCDELQGLSL
+208 CCAELQGLSL
-218 RNVELIATEDNKT
+218 RNIELSAYEDDKS
-231 IYKERGEMLF
+231 IYRERGEMLF

-254 SAHMRHFDSAEYR
+254 SAHMRHFGTAEYK

-282 LRILRDFGKYQNK
+282 LRILRDFSKYQNK

-304 LPKAMIPVVLSRIA
+304 LPKAMIPVILSRIA
-318 VPGGKPVHEITR
+318 VPGGKPVHEITK
-330 EERKKLIH
+330 EERKKLVH
-338 ELKHFVIPIAGPR
+338 ELKNFTITINGTR
-351 PIDEAV
+351 PIEEAV
-357 ITAGGVSTAEI
+357 VTAGGVSTDEI

-376 LVSGLFF
+376 LVSGLYF
-383 AGEVMDLDAYTGGY
+383 AGEIMDLDAYTGGY

-404 TASLAGNSL
+404 TANLAGNSL

>member
-18 AAGSLCAITAA
+18 AAGSFCAITAA
-29 RRGLSVV
+29 RRGLSVI

-82 TRFSTENTM
+82 TRFSPEDTM
-91 QFFEE
+91 QFYED
-96 LGVPLKTERGNRVFP
+96 LGIPLKTERGNRVFP

-124 MEMNRLGV
+124 NELRRLGV
-132 TVLHEKAV
+132 TIIHEKAV
-140 ELTTEEGCIS
+140 DLITEDGRVCAVE
-150 EVITSRRRIPAKRC
+150 TSNQRIRTDRC

-177 SDGDGYRLAADLGHT
+177 SEGSGYRLASKLGHS
-192 IISPL
+192 IVSPL

-208 CCDELQGLSL
+208 CCAELQGLSL
-218 RNVELIATEDNKT
+218 RNIELSAFEDDKS
-231 IYKERGEMLF
+231 IYRERGEMLF

-254 SAHMRHFDSAEYR
+254 SAHMRHFGTAEYK

-282 LRILRDFGKYQNK
+282 LRILRDFSKYQNK

-304 LPKAMIPVVLSRIA
+304 LPKAMIPVILSRIA
-318 VPGGKPVHEITR
+318 VPGGKPVHEITK
-330 EERKKLIH
+330 EERKKLVH
-338 ELKHFVIPIAGPR
+338 ELKNFTITINGTR
-351 PIDEAV
+351 PIEEAV
-357 ITAGGVSTAEI
+357 VTAGGVSTDEI

-376 LVSGLFF
+376 LVSGLYF
-383 AGEVMDLDAYTGGY
+383 AGEIMDLDAYTGGY

-404 TASLAGNSL
+404 TANLAGNSL

>member
-1 MMSTKPILA
+1 MSTKPILA

-18 AAGSLCAITAA
+18 AAGSFCAITAA
-29 RRGLSVV
+29 RRGLSVI

-82 TRFSTENTM
+82 TRFSPEDTM
-91 QFFEE
+91 QFYED
-96 LGVPLKTERGNRVFP
+96 LGIPLKTERGNRVFP

-124 MEMNRLGV
+124 NELRRLGV
-132 TVLHEKAV
+132 TIIHEKAV
-140 ELTTEEGCIS
+140 DLITEDGRICG
-150 EVITSRRRIPAKRC
+150 VDTSNQRIRTDRC

-177 SDGDGYRLAADLGHT
+177 SEGSGYRLASKLGHS
-192 IISPL
+192 IVSPL

-208 CCDELQGLSL
+208 CCAELQGLSL
-218 RNVELIATEDNKT
+218 RNIELSAFEDDKS
-231 IYKERGEMLF
+231 IYRERGEMLF

-254 SAHMRHFDSAEYR
+254 SAHMRHFGTAEYK

-282 LRILRDFGKYQNK
+282 LRILRDFSKYQKK

-304 LPKAMIPVVLSRIA
+304 LPKAMIPVILSRIA
-318 VPGGKPVHEITR
+318 VPGGKPVHEITK
-330 EERKKLIH
+330 EERKKLVH
-338 ELKHFVIPIAGPR
+338 ELKNFTITINGTR
-351 PIDEAV
+351 PIEEAV
-357 ITAGGVSTAEI
+357 VTAGGVSTDEI

-376 LVSGLFF
+376 LVSGLYF
-383 AGEVMDLDAYTGGY
+383 AGEIMDLDAYTGGY

-404 TASLAGNSL
+404 TANLAGNSL

>member
-1 MMSTKPILA
+1 MSTKPILA

-18 AAGSLCAITAA
+18 AAGSFCAITAA
-29 RRGLSVV
+29 RRGLSVI

-82 TRFSTENTM
+82 TRFSPEDTM
-91 QFFEE
+91 QFYED
-96 LGVPLKTERGNRVFP
+96 LGIPLKTERGNRVFP

-124 MEMNRLGV
+124 NELRRLGV
-132 TVLHEKAV
+132 TIIHEKAV
-140 ELTTEEGCIS
+140 DLITEDGRICA
-150 EVITSRRRIPAKRC
+150 VDTSNQRIRTDRC

-177 SDGDGYRLAADLGHT
+177 SEGSGYRLASKLGHS
-192 IISPL
+192 IVSPL

-208 CCDELQGLSL
+208 CCAELQGLSL
-218 RNVELIATEDNKT
+218 RNIELSAFEDDKS
-231 IYKERGEMLF
+231 IYRERGEMLF

-254 SAHMRHFDSAEYR
+254 SAHMRHFGTAEYK

-282 LRILRDFGKYQNK
+282 LRILRDFSKYQNK

-304 LPKAMIPVVLSRIA
+304 LPKAMIPVILSRIA
-318 VPGGKPVHEITR
+318 VPGGKPVHEITK
-330 EERKKLIH
+330 EERKKLVH
-338 ELKHFVIPIAGPR
+338 ELKNFTITINGTR
-351 PIDEAV
+351 PIEEAV
-357 ITAGGVSTAEI
+357 VTAGGVSTGEI

-376 LVSGLFF
+376 LVSGLYF
-383 AGEVMDLDAYTGGY
+383 AGEIMDLDAYTGGY

-404 TASLAGNSL
+404 TANLAGNSL

>member
-1 MMSTKPILA
+1 MSTKPILA

-18 AAGSLCAITAA
+18 AAGSFCAITAA
-29 RRGLSVV
+29 RRGLSVI

-82 TRFSTENTM
+82 TRFSPEDTM
-91 QFFEE
+91 QFYEA
-96 LGVPLKTERGNRVFP
+96 LGIPLKTERGNRVFP

-124 MEMNRLGV
+124 NELRRLGV
-132 TVLHEKAV
+132 TIIHEKAV
-140 ELTTEEGCIS
+140 DLITEDGRICA
-150 EVITSRRRIPAKRC
+150 VDTSNHRIRTDRC

-177 SDGDGYRLAADLGHT
+177 SEGSGYRLASKLGHS
-192 IISPL
+192 IVSPL

-208 CCDELQGLSL
+208 CCAELQGLSL
-218 RNVELIATEDNKT
+218 RNIELSAFEDDKS
-231 IYKERGEMLF
+231 IYRERGEMLF

-254 SAHMRHFDSAEYR
+254 SAHMRHFGTADYK

-282 LRILRDFGKYQNK
+282 LRILRDFSKYQNK

-304 LPKAMIPVVLSRIA
+304 LPKAMIPVILSRIA
-318 VPGGKPVHEITR
+318 VPGGKPVHEITK
-330 EERKKLIH
+330 EERKKLVH
-338 ELKHFVIPIAGPR
+338 ELKNFTITINGTR
-351 PIDEAV
+351 PIEEAV
-357 ITAGGVSTAEI
+357 VTAGGVSTDEI

-376 LVSGLFF
+376 LVSGLYF
-383 AGEVMDLDAYTGGY
+383 AGEIMDLDAYTGGY

-404 TASLAGNSL
+404 TANLAGNSL

>member
-1 MMSTKPILA
+1 MSTKPILA

-18 AAGSLCAITAA
+18 AAGSFCAITAA
-29 RRGLSVV
+29 RRGLSVI

-82 TRFSTENTM
+82 TRFSPEDTM
-91 QFFEE
+91 QFYED
-96 LGVPLKTERGNRVFP
+96 LGIPLKTERGNRVFP
-111 VSDNANDIADALQ
+111 VSDKANDIADALQ
-124 MEMNRLGV
+124 NELRRLGV
-132 TVLHEKAV
+132 TIIHEKAV
-140 ELTTEEGCIS
+140 DLITEDGRVCAVE
-150 EVITSRRRIPAKRC
+150 TSNQRIRTDRC

-177 SDGDGYRLAADLGHT
+177 SEGSGYRLASKLGHS
-192 IISPL
+192 IVSPL

-208 CCDELQGLSL
+208 CCAELQGLSL
-218 RNVELIATEDNKT
+218 RNIELSAFEDDKS
-231 IYKERGEMLF
+231 IYRERGEMLF

-254 SAHMRHFDSAEYR
+254 SAHMRHFGTAEYK

-282 LRILRDFGKYQNK
+282 LRILRDFSKYQNK

-304 LPKAMIPVVLSRIA
+304 LPKAMIPVILSRIA
-318 VPGGKPVHEITR
+318 VPGGKPVHEITK
-330 EERKKLIH
+330 EERKKLVH
-338 ELKHFVIPIAGPR
+338 ELKSFTITINGTR
-351 PIDEAV
+351 PIEEAV
-357 ITAGGVSTAEI
+357 VTAGGVSTDEI

-376 LVSGLFF
+376 LVSGLYF
-383 AGEVMDLDAYTGGY
+383 AGEIMDLDAYTGGY

-404 TASLAGNSL
+404 TANLAGNSL